1 MREKLGGRRLRFS
14 DAERALLA
22 RKVKAVGRKTL
33 MELDPIVSPDTLL
46 RWHRIMRETSEL
58 IVLMAHEN
66 PSWGIRGFRGLVL
79 TSNIASAVER

>member
-46 RWHRIMRETSEL
+46 RWASTIGRAKVEL
-58 IVLMAHEN
+58 CAPPRSGATEDNARDLGVDRPDGA
-66 PSWGIRGFRGLVL
+66 
-79 TSNIASAVER
+79 